1 MRRVPFV
8 DPERGAAAARTLP
21 VRLQAQLA
29 VDPATLGQEELGLAL
44 FRLLLIASGGALRA
58 ALRHMEAG
66 VAVEPGHRDLSDG

>member
-44 FRLLLIASGGALRA
+44 FRLLLLASGA
-58 ALRHMEAG
+58 ALRHVEAG
-66 VAVEPGHRDLSDG
+66 VAVEPGHRDLSDR